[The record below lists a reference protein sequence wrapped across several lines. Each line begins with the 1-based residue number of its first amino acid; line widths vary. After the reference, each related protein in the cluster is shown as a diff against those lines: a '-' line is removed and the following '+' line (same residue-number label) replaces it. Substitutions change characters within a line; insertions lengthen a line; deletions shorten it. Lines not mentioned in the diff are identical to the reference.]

1 MRNDAETAT
10 PSPTFSGSASA
21 MSRSFVIGAA
31 LIAFGSFGT
40 LVAMAA
46 DDTGVREFLSQSSRS
61 EQPGRRAA
69 ERSAF
74 PRGTGFLPS
83 LFVSSARANRQLLG
97 YAPFDDGEYHAPQTH
112 KRAAP
117 ASAPRRSG
125 SISPLLNSPL
135 LGQETDR
142 GADKSVKARSSQK
155 PFDDSAFGKGRGR
168 LTSGVAYCVRLCDG
182 YFFPLS
188 RPSAN
193 PAELQTSCDN
203 LCPSAQTRLY
213 SAPAGSEGIEQA
225 KSRGEAYT
233 SLPTAF
239 LHRAKVTKA
248 CTCTAVGY
256 GLETQDA
263 MTDATF
269 KRGDVFVAEKGLK
282 IYRGSD
288 PDHIRPRDFVPLQTS
303 NLLPASERR
312 KLSELMLRTVPRELA
327 RPVASESHPAGSAAA
342 FLPLKTQGPNGSFEK
357 TAQLQTVTLVRQEL
371 FKDTITGNERV
382 RNVYPS
388 YPSESAPRAF

>member
-1 MRNDAETAT
+1 MRNDGKT
-10 PSPTFSGSASA
+10 PSQTFAGPAST

-61 EQPGRRAA
+61 EPPVRRSA
-69 ERSAF
+69 ERSAY
-74 PRGTGFLPS
+74 PRGSGFLPS
-83 LFVSSARANRQLLG
+83 LFVSSARANRQLLS
-97 YAPFDDGEYHAPQTH
+97 YAPYDYGDYNAPQTR

-117 ASAPRRSG
+117 ASDSRRSG
-125 SISPLLNSPL
+125 SISPLVGEKIGRSS
-135 LGQETDR
+135 E
-142 GADKSVKARSSQK
+142 KSGKARSGNK
-155 PFDDSAFGKGRGR
+155 PFDDSGFGKGRAR
-168 LTSGVAYCVRLCDG
+168 LASGVAYCVRLCDG

-188 RPSAN
+188 RPGAN
-193 PAELQTSCDN
+193 LAELQTSCSN

-233 SLPTAF
+233 SLANAF
-239 LHRAKVTKA
+239 LHRTKVSKA

-256 GLETQDA
+256 GLETQDT

-282 IYRGSD
+282 IYRGLD

-312 KLSELMLRTVPRELA
+312 KLSELMLRTVPRE
-327 RPVASESHPAGSAAA
+327 RASPGAGERRSAESAAV
-342 FLPLKTQGPNGSFEK
+342 FTPLKTQGPNGSFER
-357 TAQLQTVTLVRQEL
+357 AAPLQTVTLVRQEL
-371 FKDTITGNERV
+371 VRDKIAGNERV